1 MEIREPQIR
10 REEILFVQDPEYH
23 QGNVCIVTG
32 VSTGIGRASAVAAA
46 TNGLTVIGLDVNEQ
60 EGQATASMA
69 EEMGGSMIFVQCD
82 LTRDDEVVSA
92 VDQAAEQGAIKFL
105 LNIAGVQHIDP
116 VESFPMDK
124 YDLMMSLMLRAPF
137 LLSKLTIPHMRASE
151 TGTGAIGNMA
161 SAHAHISTRN
171 KPVYNMTKFGLRG
184 LSQSIAAEGE
194 GRIRSFTVST
204 GYVKTPL
211 ALNQIPDQARQRNIS
226 QEEVVRDVM
235 LGTSRVKDMMNPVEV
250 ANLFLFGM
258 SRHGRHLVGGD
269 LLFDGGMVLTY

>member
-1 MEIREPQIR
+1 MEIKEPQVR
-10 REEILFVQDPEYH
+10 RDEILLVQDPDYH
-23 QGNVCIVTG
+23 AGNVCIVTG
-32 VSTGIGRASAVAAA
+32 ASTGIGRASAIAAA
-46 TNGLTVIGLDVNEQ
+46 ANGLTVVGLDINQQ
-60 EGQATASMA
+60 EGESTVRKA
-69 EEMGGSMIFVQCD
+69 EDMGGSMTFVQCD
-82 LTRDDEVVSA
+82 LSKDDQVVSA
-92 VDQAAEQGAIKFL
+92 VDQAAKIGSIKYL

-116 VESFPMDK
+116 VESFPMEK

-151 TGTGAIGNMA
+151 NGTGAIGNMA

-171 KPVYNMTKFGLRG
+171 KPVYNITKFGLRG
-184 LSQSIAAEGE
+184 LSQSIAAEGQ

-211 ALNQIPDQARQRNIS
+211 ALNQIPDTARQRNITE
-226 QEEVVRDVM
+226 EEVVRDVM

-258 SRHGRHLVGGD
+258 SKHGRHLVGGD

>member
-1 MEIREPQIR
+1 MEIKEPQIR
-10 REEILFVQDPEYH
+10 QEEILNVQDPDFH
-23 QGNVCIVTG
+23 SGNVCIVTG
-32 VSTGIGRASAVAAA
+32 AGTGIGRASAVAAA
-46 TNGLTVIGLDVNEQ
+46 ASGLTVVGLDINQ
-60 EGQATASMA
+60 REGEATVRMA
-69 EEMGGSMIFVQCD
+69 EGMGGAMSFVQCD
-82 LTRDDEVVSA
+82 LTRDDQVVSA
-92 VDQAAEQGAIKFL
+92 VELAAQKGSIKYL

-116 VESFPMDK
+116 VESFPMEK

-151 TGTGAIGNMA
+151 NGTGAIGNMA
-161 SAHAHISTRN
+161 SAHAHITTRN
-171 KPVYNMTKFGLRG
+171 KPVYNITKFGLRG
-184 LSQSIAAEGE
+184 LSQSISAEGE

-211 ALNQIPDQARQRNIS
+211 ALNQIPDTARQRNIT

-235 LGTSRVKDMMNPVEV
+235 LGTSRVKEMMNPVEV
-250 ANLFLFGM
+250 ANLFLLGM